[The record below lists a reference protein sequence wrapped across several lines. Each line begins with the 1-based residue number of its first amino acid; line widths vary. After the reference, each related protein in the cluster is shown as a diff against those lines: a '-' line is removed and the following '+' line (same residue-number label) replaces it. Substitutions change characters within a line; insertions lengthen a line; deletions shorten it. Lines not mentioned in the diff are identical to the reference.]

1 MKKSHKLIFSF
12 LFFLLCV
19 ITHSQNFIGKYCY
32 DFTDKD
38 DVKTEIEI
46 NIKSDS
52 TYLIKSIIYSSP
64 KYGEIKKIENEENGQ
79 LIFENNKVYFK
90 SNNSTNKSENPI
102 KINNRKLIIFAI
114 KNKRKLFSSENKYI
128 VRKGLIFRKNK
139 C

>member
-1 MKKSHKLIFSF
+1 M
-12 LFFLLCV
+12 LCV

-64 KYGEIKKIENEENGQ
+64 KYGEIKKIENEENGK

-90 SNNSTNKSENPI
+90 INNNTNKSENPI

-114 KNKRKLFSSENKYI
+114 KKKRKLFSSENKYI

>member
-1 MKKSHKLIFSF
+1 MV
-12 LFFLLCV
+12 CV

-32 DFTDKD
+32 KHTDKD
-38 DVKTEIEI
+38 EVKTEIEI

-52 TYLIKSIIYSSP
+52 TYLMKSIIYSSP

-90 SNNSTNKSENPI
+90 SNNSSNKSENPI

-114 KNKRKLFSSENKYI
+114 KKKRKLFSSENKYI